1 MILDELKVLIKDFET
16 VLSKDLRFKKDMYF
30 KNQVKI
36 IYGTKKIN
44 NVLIPM
50 MVNNVG
56 NSNLPKCQTNILPSQ
71 ADCPKCK
78 AHVCP
83 SCPKCTTDGNSGE
96 YKIGNL
102 GEYERGH
109 LKESNEMTKV
119 YLGLPNSSSEEE
131 DLDEIYKIDGLSD
144 LPLKEQIAIIR
155 KTEGIKVQHLTD
167 EQIIEQIKKYQ
178 KH

>member
-56 NSNLPKCQTNILPSQ
+56 NSNFSKCETNISQLPCQ
-71 ADCPKCK
+71 KCET
-78 AHVCP
+78 HVCP
-83 SCPKCTTDGNSGE
+83 PCPKCTTN
-96 YKIGNL
+96 GNL
-102 GEYERGH
+102 GEYKRGHLGDYERGN

-131 DLDEIYKIDGLSD
+131 DLDEIYKNPDLSKLSLEQQIELIRETQGKKIKD
-144 LPLKEQIAIIR
+144 L
-155 KTEGIKVQHLTD
+155 TN
-167 EQIIEQIKKYQ
+167 EQIKQLIQKYQ